1 MSKKIKLYDATKCTG
16 CRGCQL
22 ACKQWNDLP
31 AEQTE
36 NRGSYQN
43 PQSLNPN
50 TWLLMHF
57 DEVDAGADGV
67 KWIFRNESCMHCTDA
82 ACVKVCP
89 SGALT
94 HTKYGTVVLDQKK
107 CIGCRECVTA
117 CPFDIPQYDAKTE
130 KTVKCD
136 MCFSRLEN
144 NLEPA
149 CVKACPTGA
158 LQFGDEDEMQAI
170 IKDRLAALKGKGHLY
185 GDKFV
190 GGTHMLYILPEQ
202 PVHYAGLPQN
212 PMVPASLVAWKDWLK
227 PLSLLAPGAVLAGS
241 FLHYLTRGPKDV
253 CKEASG
259 ECNYEPSPEQ
269 KGDA

>member
-1 MSKKIKLYDATKCTG
+1 MSRKIKLYDATKCTG

-36 NRGSYQN
+36 NWGSYQN

-67 KWIFRNESCMHCTDA
+67 KWIFRHESCMHCTDA
-82 ACVKVCP
+82 ACVKGCP
-89 SGALT
+89 SGALS
-94 HTKYGTVVLDQKK
+94 HTKYGTVTLDQKK
-107 CIGCRECVTA
+107 CIGCQTCVTV
-117 CPFDIPQYDAKTE
+117 CPFGIPQYDAKTE
-130 KTVKCD
+130 KAYKCD

-158 LQFGDEDEMQAI
+158 LQFGDEDEIRSI
-170 IKDRLAALKGKGHLY
+170 IKARLAALQGKGHLY

-190 GGTHMLYILPEQ
+190 GSTHMLYILPEE
-202 PVHYAGLPQN
+202 PAHYAGLPQN
-212 PMVPASLVAWKDWLK
+212 PRVPTSLVAWKDWLK
-227 PLSLLAPGAVLAGS
+227 PLSLFVPGVALAGA
-241 FLHYLTRGPKDV
+241 FLHYLTKGPKDTINKREGGV
-253 CKEASG
+253 
-259 ECNYEPSPEQ
+259 
-269 KGDA
+269 